1 MNTKSLQGY
10 CGSRV
15 CGPDRV
21 FLFGDQMCHDPW
33 EPGICPPGRVLSTTA
48 YGTPVCGCP
57 DGTYESDDDLDDD
70 VCEPIL
76 SEILSCPKGQIF
88 WFQEFSKPPMCTD
101 DPCNGLNLN
110 RKPNVLPFI
119 PSLVDGQCY
128 QIGTQPKIC
137 KADSFYSVDFEEL
150 KGVCDSLDD
159 VGYLM
164 FDQKEIDTLIGLFGE
179 PLQYDTDTNNNSTNS
194 TSEVIHSNNSNHTND
209 ITPNNSPAI
218 LNGSMNIN

>member
-1 MNTKSLQGY
+1 STFLTIFCFLIIEGNLTPIENVTEDGSRQLSGRSRLVRRQTPQFPILTLVVHYSGTDEPSDICGRDEVFLGNGTKHESYCYNILTQGPCQIDELVLVNATTREGY

-76 SEILSCPKGQIF
+76 SEILTCPKGQ
-88 WFQEFSKPPMCTD
+88 
-101 DPCNGLNLN
+101 
-110 RKPNVLPFI
+110 
-119 PSLVDGQCY
+119 
-128 QIGTQPKIC
+128 
-137 KADSFYSVDFEEL
+137 
-150 KGVCDSLDD
+150 
-159 VGYLM
+159 
-164 FDQKEIDTLIGLFGE
+164 
-179 PLQYDTDTNNNSTNS
+179 
-194 TSEVIHSNNSNHTND
+194 
-209 ITPNNSPAI
+209 
-218 LNGSMNIN
+218 